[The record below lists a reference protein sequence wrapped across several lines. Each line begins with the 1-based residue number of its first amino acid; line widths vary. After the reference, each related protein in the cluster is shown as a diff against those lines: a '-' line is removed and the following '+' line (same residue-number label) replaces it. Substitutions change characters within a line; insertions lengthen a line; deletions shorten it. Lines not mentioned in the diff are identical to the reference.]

1 MAYMTDGIRIFGDST
16 ENSINNEYQIDGDR
30 IRNIY
35 GEIVLQYEGGIYI
48 KDKWGN
54 VVAEFMGDGSF
65 IRDKNG
71 KAFMVTGGTLDRM
84 KMVQLYAHAKA
95 M

>member
-1 MAYMTDGIRIFGDST
+1 
-16 ENSINNEYQIDGDR
+16 
-30 IRNIY
+30 
-35 GEIVLQYEGGIYI
+35 
-48 KDKWGN
+48 
-54 VVAEFMGDGSF
+54 MGDGNF